1 MLAKCRGH
9 LATTV
14 GKVAPAI
21 VLRSQNLTFRM
32 SSLDVTL
39 DSLIEAKIKNDRGGG
54 RGGGGGRGNKR
65 NSGGR
70 GGSSSQFQKPVRQS
84 NLDRSEPA
92 RSTTFR
98 VAAYTEGGHSRRAE
112 EVSKLRQPFDN
123 KDPPRQSQNQGVARK
138 ERVQHT
144 PVPIASIPLSG
155 ASSIFDRL
163 GGGSASGTSVTIQKL
178 NKDILPSDISELC
191 VTIGEVKSVNMQ
203 YDSAG
208 QSTGRADV
216 TFSKRSDAVSCVQR
230 FHNVALDG
238 TPMQVQLTGEPA
250 GIAVSN
256 DSAPSASFLPVR
268 EAKNSNVR
276 EGLFGT
282 AFDRNGGNEGVSRE
296 RERKAPKDTSFS
308 VTMRGTADI
317 NRNVNQAPNQGRRRD
332 EHDDRGDDAMPASDD
347 FTTLYPSFNKGSS
360 SGGRGQGRGGGRKGG
375 AGGGRGPR
383 GGDVKEADL
392 DNAMDAYMSNK

>member
-1 MLAKCRGH
+1 
-9 LATTV
+9 
-14 GKVAPAI
+14 
-21 VLRSQNLTFRM
+21 M

-39 DSLIEAKIKNDRGGG
+39 DSLIEAKIKSDRGGG

-70 GGSSSQFQKPVRQS
+70 GGSSSQFHKPMRQT
-84 NLDRSEPA
+84 NYQQSEPA

-98 VAAYTEGGHSRRAE
+98 VAAYAEGAQSRRAE

-123 KDPPRQSQNQGVARK
+123 KGPLRQSLNQGVARK
-138 ERVQHT
+138 ERVQQA
-144 PVPIASIPLSG
+144 PAPIASIPIPG

-191 VTIGEVKSVNMQ
+191 VTIGEVKSVSMQ

-208 QSTGRADV
+208 ESTGRANV

-250 GIAVSN
+250 GAGAAVSN

-282 AFDRNGGNEGVSRE
+282 AFDRNGGSEGVSRE
-296 RERKAPKDTSFS
+296 RERKAPKDPSFS
-308 VTMRGTADI
+308 VTMRGAAEV
-317 NRNVNQAPNQGRRRD
+317 NRNVNQGQSQGRRRD
-332 EHDDRGDDAMPASDD
+332 EHDDRGDDAMPASFD
-347 FTTLYPSFNKGSS
+347 TTSFNPTFNRGSS
-360 SGGRGQGRGGGRKGG
+360 GGGSGGGGRGQGRGGGRKGG